1 MKIESR
7 KCINISKNCRIPF
20 RRIPFRIP
28 DDATKLPQIHAVRGC
43 DTTSFLHGVGKIKVS
58 KNV

>member
-7 KCINISKNCRIPF
+7 KCIDISKNCRIPF
-20 RRIPFRIP
+20 RT
-28 DDATKLPQIHAVRGC
+28 DDATNLPQIYAVRGC

-58 KNV
+58 KNL